1 MILLALLQSG
11 ASILKHPNKP
21 DLKEEARMMSEFVD
35 QMIKRGEAR
44 QFLVK
49 NGFITKTGKLTK
61 RYGG

>member
-1 MILLALLQSG
+1 MSTTATLRKQPKKTS
-11 ASILKHPNKP
+11 
-21 DLKEEARMMSEFVD
+21 LKEEARMMSEFVD